1 MRPIPLSVKSEIVR
15 KYLEGDSITEI
26 SKLCNVSV
34 GAVSAITNEVS
45 KKDEYLIVIREVTKV
60 FKEHNLEI
68 SEVILGIRLK
78 NKVKK
83 VELTIPFFE
92 DFLEFTNTESF
103 RLGMDHEKFLEVVKR
118 ILHFEKIFK
127 KKIEDIPASNTYAV
141 KEFVRLTN
149 EISKAKD
156 EISKAKEELEQL
168 YVAYDVKKSELEQYL
183 REKPL
188 FTLSKIAR
196 EVALPTHYDWMV
208 ISDRRFKKASKK
220 AKIKIEPIPL
230 YKKLNAI
237 YKEPDKHI
245 EIVKQ
250 IMDLQMTDKN
260 YNKYYNQNYNN
271 LLDNN

>member
-45 KKDEYLIVIREVTKV
+45 KNEEYLIVIREVTKII
-60 FKEHNLEI
+60 KQNNLDI
-68 SEVILGIRLK
+68 SEVILGIRLN

-83 VELTIPFFE
+83 VGLTIPFFE
-92 DFLEFTNTESF
+92 DFLESTNTESF

-127 KKIEDIPASNTYAV
+127 TKLEDIPASNTYAV
-141 KEFVRLTN
+141 KELVRVTN
-149 EISKAKD
+149 EISKAK
-156 EISKAKEELEQL
+156 KELEQL
-168 YVAYDVKKSELEQYL
+168 YVAHGVKKSEVEQYL
-183 REKPL
+183 REKPS
-188 FTLSKIAR
+188 FTFSKIAR

-250 IMDLQMTDKN
+250 IMDLQMNDKN
-260 YNKYYNQNYNN
+260 YNKYYNQNDNN